1 MTTSLDHLPPSR
13 PRLPLVGGL
22 FLSLSLAAALSA
34 QDSTVPASAATS
46 DDAAYENLDD
56 DTIVLTPFEVSA
68 EEDNG
73 YQAVTTLAGGRI
85 QTDLKDTPAT
95 ISIITKEFMEDL
107 GLDSTVDFSEWA
119 PNAETAYADGGFLD
133 EYRTSTRG
141 LSPSFGS
148 RNYFRSYS
156 SGDTYNTER
165 VEFAR
170 GPNALLFGDASIGGI
185 TTIWTKQARLN
196 RRIAQI
202 KAKFD
207 SFGSRR
213 GTVDYNVSTGRAFG
227 IRANAV
233 LAVNES
239 WRDIE
244 QSDLRALHLATTFG
258 ITRSTQLRLEGE
270 YSEKSVKVP
279 FARMLDQASNFLAL
293 TPEQQAAAAWTA
305 PRTTGFPTGT
315 TRFTDRL
322 TVIESMP
329 ELGVLNWANRGRS
342 TGSGT
347 SLIPGGRADIAG
359 FPRMPSREFNPNA
372 PGADLHYETTTA
384 SVYLDQRIGDDL
396 FLQVAYN
403 YSLPENERD
412 EIRWDDVY
420 VDVNR
425 FIPEVG
431 NPALNGREN
440 PYFGQLFSDEESKL
454 MQTRNELHE
463 YRVMAAW
470 KFENSWTTQSFSA
483 LVSQRTDEYGV
494 ERFRQVPRGLKS
506 GTIANPVYYSSNST
520 ADLIY
525 HRRYW
530 NDLSGNY
537 RLPETFTNRF
547 GEVLPVEW
555 RQYED
560 TRNETTLTAFQ
571 IANVGKYLDGRLSI
585 VTGFRYDKY
594 DRTDSTLVT
603 RAGATSPDNGKPLEV
618 ILDPNK
624 RLVQTESSPSVGGV
638 FWLFKGLG
646 LSANYAESF
655 NLATTGSPDLFGR
668 PIGPSNATGKEFGL
682 RFDLFESRLTGSL
695 LRYENTQ
702 TGAAVTPAAGEV
714 RDRIN
719 DIWEAVD
726 TTRTLEAFR
735 DTQGTE
741 GSGWETELV
750 YNPIRSW
757 KMRFA
762 LGIPRVEAT
771 DRLPNLKA
779 YLAENRDL
787 WESNGTAAT
796 GRTGSEA
803 TVAGTL
809 EALDLYLR
817 NNYADGLRNTGAYK
831 WNASYFTSYKF
842 MSGGLDGLSVGAGAR
857 YTGER
862 FVGRTSTP
870 DASGLN
876 QYTEYWNDDVLL
888 FNAMLRYDFK
898 VNRKAAS
905 VQVNIDNLLDNDDI
919 IFRNI
924 NTSGGV
930 TRYHSF
936 TWITPRRITVSATL
950 NF

>member
-1 MTTSLDHLPPSR
+1 MITCPQTLRLRRIQLPTVGSLLFSLCLSIPILAQEQASSPDATTELN
-13 PRLPLVGGL
+13 
-22 FLSLSLAAALSA
+22 
-34 QDSTVPASAATS
+34 TE
-46 DDAAYENLDD
+46 DDMV
-56 DTIVLTPFEVSA
+56 VLTPFEVTA
-68 EEDNG
+68 DQDNG

-85 QTDLKDTPAT
+85 QTQLKDTPAT
-95 ISIITKEFMEDL
+95 ISIITKEFMDDL
-107 GLDSTVDFSEWA
+107 GLNSTVDFSEWA

-196 RRIAQI
+196 RRIAEI
-202 KAKFD
+202 KTKFD
-207 SFGSRR
+207 SFGSMR
-213 GTVDYNVSTGRAFG
+213 GSVDYNLSASPVFA

-244 QSDLRALHLATTFG
+244 ESDLRALHLATTIG
-258 ITRSTQLRLEGE
+258 ITRNTQLRVEGE

-279 FARMLDQASNFLAL
+279 FSRILDQASNFLRL
-293 TPEQQAAAAWTA
+293 TPEQREAAAWSG
-305 PRTTGFPTGT
+305 PRSSAFPTGT

-329 ELGVLNWANRGRS
+329 ELGVLNWVNRGRS
-342 TGSGT
+342 TGSGV
-347 SLIPGGRADIAG
+347 SLIPGGRADIEG
-359 FPRMPSREFNPNA
+359 FPTLPSRKFNPNA
-372 PGADLHYETTTA
+372 PGADLYYETTTA
-384 SVYLDQRIGDDL
+384 SIYLDQRVGEDL

-412 EIRWDDVY
+412 EVRWDDAY

-431 NPALNGREN
+431 NPAVNGREN
-440 PYFGQLFSDEESKL
+440 PYFGQIFSDEESKL
-454 MQTRNELHE
+454 MQTKNELHE
-463 YRVMAAW
+463 YRAMAAW

-483 LVSQRTDEYGV
+483 LVSQRTDQYGV
-494 ERFRQVPRGLKS
+494 ERFRQVPRGIKS
-506 GTIANPVYYSSNST
+506 GTAENPVYYSSNST

-530 NDLSGNY
+530 NDLSGDY
-537 RLPETFTNRF
+537 RVPDTFTNRF

-571 IANVGKYLDGRLSI
+571 IANVGKYFDGRLSV
-585 VTGFRYDKY
+585 VTGYRYDKY

-618 ILDPNK
+618 ILDPTK

-682 RFDLFESRLTGSL
+682 RFDLFDSRLTGSL

-702 TGAAVTPAAGEV
+702 TGAALTPSAGEV

-719 DIWEAVD
+719 AIWAAVD

-735 DTQGTE
+735 DVQGTE
-741 GSGWETELV
+741 GSGWEAELV

-762 LGIPRVEAT
+762 LGVPRVEAV

-779 YLAENRDL
+779 YIAGNRGL
-787 WESNGTAAT
+787 WEGNGGLAT
-796 GRTGSEA
+796 GRSGSEA

-809 EALDLYLR
+809 AALDLYVT
-817 NNYADGLRNTGAYK
+817 NNYEDGMRNTGAYK

-842 MSGGLDGLSVGAGAR
+842 LTGSLNGFSIGAGAR

-862 FVGRTSTP
+862 FVGRTSAP
-870 DASGLN
+870 DASGVN
-876 QYTEYWNDDVLL
+876 QYTEYWNEDVLL
-888 FNAMLRYDFK
+888 LNAMMRYEFK
-898 VNRKAAS
+898 LNRRPAS
-905 VQVNIDNLLDNDDI
+905 VQVNIDNLLDNDDLI
-919 IFRNI
+919 YRNI

-930 TRYHSF
+930 TRFHSY
-936 TWITPRRITVSATL
+936 TWITPRRVSLSATL
-950 NF
+950 HF